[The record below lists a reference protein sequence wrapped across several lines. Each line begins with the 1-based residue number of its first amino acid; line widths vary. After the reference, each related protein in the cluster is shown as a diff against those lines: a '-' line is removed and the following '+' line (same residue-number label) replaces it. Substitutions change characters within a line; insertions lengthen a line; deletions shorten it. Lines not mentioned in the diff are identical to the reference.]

1 MGVAAS
7 VGFLRRTFSIFIAK
21 YSSVFP
27 PFWCFVCGFGFF
39 RRPRKLGIPGI
50 SEGPEKE
57 GEEGPDEKSAVRI
70 LLATTAR
77 KCIKCI

>member
-57 GEEGPDEKSAVRI
+57 GEEEGPDEKSAVRI

-77 KCIKCI
+77 KCIK